1 MRLYQRGGKGVY
13 YAEFS
18 IPGVQAP
25 VRKSTHE
32 RDRRQ
37 AWVKAAAML
46 EAETRQWSRQELL
59 FASRDNYRWERAC
72 ADWHDARMREGWAL
86 ATIEIDGQNLR
97 YLAAAVDGAGTPF
110 FRTRLLR
117 DIDGMTIG
125 AYVTQQ
131 LALGLTP
138 ETVAKRVH
146 TLSQILT
153 CARARNGT
161 DGRPLLAELPPIPAL
176 GRSRDPDGWG
186 RALSREEWEGFRL
199 ALPTT
204 GETAPATFTPGHRGG
219 RAGKAVDQRGWAEIC
234 LWTAQHADDVNSFTP
249 DLVNLAPVVG
259 PSPRRLPPFSFVWRN
274 TKGRRRTRGKV
285 REQIRRMPA
294 ALRTVL
300 ERLERAR
307 GLVSGVPVA
316 GRWLRGNI
324 WRDMQMAA
332 RRAGIAVVQDDR
344 GKPHLVSSND
354 LRRTAATWLAE
365 ALAERGSGPD
375 KSAIEKIAEF
385 LGHRGIDVA
394 RAIYD
399 RAAGTRLDQVTDV
412 LDALAGPRVG
422 PKPAELPPADIVPIR
437 SRK

>member
-1 MRLYQRGGKGVY
+1 VRLYQRGGKGVY

-18 IPGVQAP
+18 IPGVGAP

-37 AWVKAAAML
+37 AWAKAAAML

-97 YLAAAVDGAGTPF
+97 YLAQATDGAGTPF
-110 FRTRLLR
+110 FAGKLLR
-117 DIDGMTIG
+117 DIDGVTIG
-125 AYVTQQ
+125 AYVTQA

-138 ETVAKRVH
+138 ETVAKRCH
-146 TLSQILT
+146 TLGQILT

-161 DGRPLLAELPPIPAL
+161 DGRPLLAEVPPFPAL

-186 RALSREEWEGFRL
+186 RALSREEWDALRL

-204 GETAPATFTPGHRGG
+204 GETAAATFTPGHRGG

-234 LWTAQHADDVNSFTP
+234 LWTAQHTDDVNHFVP
-249 DLVNLAPVVG
+249 ELVNLAPVVG
-259 PSPRRLPPFSFVWRN
+259 PAPRRLPPYSFVWRN
-274 TKGRRRTRGKV
+274 SKNRRRTAGKI
-285 REQIRRMPA
+285 REQVRRMTHPLRA
-294 ALRTVL
+294 AL
-300 ERLERAR
+300 ERMQRVR
-307 GLVSGVPVA
+307 GFADGVPIA

-324 WRDMQMAA
+324 WRDMSNAA
-332 RRAGIAVVQDDR
+332 RRAGIAPVIDDR
-344 GKPHLVSSND
+344 GKPHLVSPND
-354 LRRTAATWLAE
+354 LRRTAATWIAEELA
-365 ALAERGSGPD
+365 ARGSGPD
-375 KSAIEKIAEF
+375 KSAIELIAEF

-422 PKPAELPPADIVPIR
+422 PKSAPELPADIVPLR
-437 SRK
+437 RQK